1 MLLVDEEIQ
10 GSDFAES
17 DGNDEQMS
25 DGENGSRHDGE
36 RGSDVGQD
44 MQLASSVDDNVSS
57 DSGKVTGLN
66 MV

>member
-1 MLLVDEEIQ
+1 MK
-10 GSDFAES
+10 
-17 DGNDEQMS
+17 MS
-25 DGENGSRHDGE
+25 DGENGSRHDSE

-66 MV
+66 ML

>member
-25 DGENGSRHDGE
+25 DSENGSRHDGE

-66 MV
+66 ML